1 MIGNSLERTLPV
13 PLLPCWG
20 TWEKT
25 EGSLRIAREGPILLL
40 RYMIRSPSL
49 RRMVVQHTGE
59 VSEDSHV
66 GLLLRNG
73 NDGIYLH
80 LQCSASKALRAW
92 WVSSDGK
99 RSLLAVDQLASIPV
113 KVTLL
118 ENSNAQSRWSV
129 EIQID
134 LPSIGFSS
142 ASSLWGNA
150 YSCTEKHYLLMSD
163 TGTLAPDVEVP
174 SAFLRFEE
182 H

>member
-1 MIGNSLERTLPV
+1 MMGNTLERTLPI

-20 TWEKT
+20 SWEKT
-25 EGSLRIAREGPILLL
+25 EGSLRISKEGSLLHL
-40 RYMIRSPSL
+40 RYMMKSPSL
-49 RRMVVQHTGE
+49 RRMVVQHNGE

-99 RSLLAVDQLASIPV
+99 RSLLTVDQLSSIPV
-113 KVTLL
+113 TVTLL
-118 ENSNAQSRWSV
+118 ENSNVQSRWSV
-129 EIQID
+129 EIKLNLD
-134 LPSIGFSS
+134 AIGFTS

-150 YSCTEKHYLLMSD
+150 YSCTEMHYLLMHD

-174 SAFLRFEE
+174 SSFLRFEE